1 MYCKIFCGT
10 LLGIQ
15 GILIDVEVDISEGFP
30 KLDIVGMPGSTIKE
44 AKERVRTGIK
54 NSGYTFPYKRITIN
68 LAPAHIRKEGV
79 GFDLA
84 IAVGIL
90 CCEKNIRTSNIS
102 DTIILGEL
110 ALDGRIRPIKGIVSL
125 LDEAKKQGIKR
136 CIIPKE
142 NINEARLIKEF
153 EIIGVET
160 LKELV
165 AHINSNYKDY
175 SDRKT
180 KIRKSTIE
188 ENQVIKEDFSQVIG
202 QKHAKRGLEIA
213 VSGMHHIMLKGPP
226 GIGKTML
233 AKRVKTILPPLS
245 GEEII
250 DLTKIYSAAEKLLN
264 MNRIISER
272 PFRDPHHSITRAS
285 FIGGGSLA
293 KPGEISLSHKGV
305 LMLDEF
311 PEFRKDVI
319 ESLREPLEQGYIL
332 LSRNHHVFSFPADF
346 ILIAAMNPCPCGF
359 YPNNEKCQC
368 LPSQI
373 EKYHNKISGAILDRI
388 DLHIEMM
395 PIDYKQLKEHQSGEP
410 SKVIL
415 DRVERV
421 HLIQKKRYYNEGF
434 SYNANIPVEKIPQY
448 CQLTSPADRLL
459 QNAYRQFNLSSRS
472 YHRLLKVARTIADM
486 DSCLEIN
493 EKHVAEAILFKQD
506 A

>member
-1 MYCKIFCGT
+1 MYCKIICGT

-15 GILIDVEVDISEGFP
+15 GMLIDVEVDISEGFP
-30 KLDIVGMPGSTIKE
+30 KLDIVGMPGSIIKE

-84 IAVGIL
+84 IAIGIL
-90 CCEKNIRTSNIS
+90 SCERVIS
-102 DTIILGEL
+102 IDNLKDTIVLGEL
-110 ALDGRIRPIKGIVSL
+110 ALDGHIRPIKGIVSL
-125 LDEAKKQGIKR
+125 LDEAQKQGMHR

-142 NINEARLIKEF
+142 NLNEAQLIKDLD
-153 EIIGVET
+153 IIGVTNLRE
-160 LKELV
+160 V
-165 AHINSNYKDY
+165 VHYINSEYHGYDY
-175 SDRKT
+175 GFNRDQYHAMKNPEY
-180 KIRKSTIE
+180 I
-188 ENQVIKEDFSQVIG
+188 QEDFSQVIG
-202 QKHAKRGLEIA
+202 QTHAKRGLEIA
-213 VSGMHHIMLKGPP
+213 VSGMHHAMLKGPP

-245 GEEII
+245 DDEII

-264 MNRIISER
+264 TNRIITER
-272 PFRDPHHSITRAS
+272 PFRYPHHSITRAS

-293 KPGEISLSHKGV
+293 KPGEISMSHKGV

-346 ILIAAMNPCPCGF
+346 ILIAAMNPCPCGYF
-359 YPNNEKCQC
+359 PNLEKCQC

-388 DLHIEMM
+388 DLHVEMM
-395 PIDYKQLKEHQSGEP
+395 PIDYKQLKEHQSGE
-410 SKVIL
+410 SSQEIL
-415 DRVERV
+415 RRVEQV
-421 HLIQKKRYYNEGF
+421 HAVQKERYINEPF
-434 SYNANIPVEKIPQY
+434 SYNANIPVEKIQHY
-448 CQLTSPADRLL
+448 CQLTAKADNLL
-459 QNAYRQFNLSSRS
+459 KRVYLQFNLSSRC

-486 DSCLEIN
+486 TNSSVIN
-493 EKHVAEAILFKQD
+493 ENHVAEAILFKQD

>member
-10 LLGIQ
+10 LLGIK
-15 GILIDVEVDISEGFP
+15 GMLIDVEVDISEGFP
-30 KLDIVGMPGSTIKE
+30 KLDIVGMPGSVIKE

-90 CCEKNIRTSNIS
+90 CCERIIPVAHLNQ
-102 DTIILGEL
+102 TIVLGEL
-110 ALDGRIRPIKGIVSL
+110 ALNGEIRPIKGIVSL
-125 LDEAKKQGIKR
+125 LDEAKNEGIKR
-136 CIIPKE
+136 CIIPKG
-142 NINEARLIKEF
+142 NIHEAMLIKDL
-153 EIIGVET
+153 EIIGVDDLQEV
-160 LKELV
+160 V
-165 AHINSNYKDY
+165 ACIKSNYL
-175 SDRKT
+175 
-180 KIRKSTIE
+180 E
-188 ENQVIKEDFSQVIG
+188 HQQVIHSSLLESLDGGAEPLEDFSQVIG
-202 QKHAKRGLEIA
+202 QEHAKRGLEIA
-213 VSGMHHIMLKGPP
+213 VSGMHHAMLKGPP

-245 GEEII
+245 DKEII

-264 MNRIISER
+264 NKQIICGR

-293 KPGEISLSHKGV
+293 KPGEISLAHKGV

-346 ILIAAMNPCPCGF
+346 ILIAAMNPCPCGY
-359 YPNNEKCQC
+359 YPHTDKCQC

-373 EKYHNKISGAILDRI
+373 EKYHTKISGAIIDRI

-395 PIDYKQLKEHQSGEP
+395 PMKYQQLKEHQSGEC
-410 SKVIL
+410 SKKIL
-415 DRVERV
+415 ERV
-421 HLIQKKRYYNEGF
+421 KQVHSIQSKRYKNEEF
-434 SYNANIPVEKIPQY
+434 IFNANIPVDKIPVY
-448 CQLTSPADRLL
+448 CQLSSVADELL
-459 QNAYRQFNLSSRS
+459 REVYRTLNLSSRS

-486 DSCLEIN
+486 DNSEYIH
-493 EKHVAEAILFKQD
+493 EQHIAEAILFKQD